1 MPSKAAKAARS
12 AKRAAKHIVPTLG
25 PGTAAGTNAANST
38 AESLCDVQH
47 DPSDSSQPSQSAD
60 IPTTQPAQAPTQ
72 TRNTRRSPRRNREA
86 NTTARGQ
93 RSQKSA
99 GGEAHTR
106 STRRLQPTPAKRKT
120 HHSPPCDALTHQE
133 CSETQ
138 EFIHKSQQQQE
149 AGMTF
154 KENLID
160 MQSYIHA
167 LDKDARII
175 MSANSKAM
183 FEVLCLLSLDDPPS
197 DPDQRLAYEQL
208 VHTKVNRILK
218 SQRQRCSRRERR
230 RQARAQPASQS
241 QNQSKSNQVKS
252 QIHI

>member
-1 MPSKAAKAARS
+1 M
-12 AKRAAKHIVPTLG
+12 
-25 PGTAAGTNAANST
+25 
-38 AESLCDVQH
+38 Q
-47 DPSDSSQPSQSAD
+47 
-60 IPTTQPAQAPTQ
+60 PTQ
-72 TRNTRRSPRRNREA
+72 QPRVCATFSTILQTALSPLNQQIFQQHSPRRLLRKHAIRGGHLGAIVRQTQRRAVSEA
-86 NTTARGQ
+86 RKVQAVKLTHAVRGGYSPRQ
-93 RSQKSA
+93 PSAKLITVHHATHSPIKSA
-99 GGEAHTR
+99 VKHR
-106 STRRLQPTPAKRKT
+106 SSYT
-120 HHSPPCDALTHQE
+120 SP
-133 CSETQ
+133 S
-138 EFIHKSQQQQE
+138 SNVQQV